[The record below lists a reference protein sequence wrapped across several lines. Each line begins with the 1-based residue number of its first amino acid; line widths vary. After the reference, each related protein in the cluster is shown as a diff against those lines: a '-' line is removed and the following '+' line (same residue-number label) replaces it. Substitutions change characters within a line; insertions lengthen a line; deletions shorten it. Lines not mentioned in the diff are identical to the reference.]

1 MTRDHREQADGNHA
15 HDTSGSSGIRR
26 RAFLSRTG
34 VAAGALAI
42 GGSTVAGAGVQEV
55 TDVPGFSC
63 EQPQFACGQQVTA
76 GDGMVSSVDPIAS
89 GVAATVLREGGN
101 AVDAAVALQYVLTVT
116 QPHGSGIGGG
126 GFMVIYDADEDD
138 VSVVNSRERAP
149 QGATA
154 DMFLDDDGDPI
165 PFDERIRLGQAVG
178 VPGTVMGL
186 ETSRERHGSCSR
198 QRLIEPAIKL
208 ARDGFTVD
216 AILAREIEEN
226 WWKFNDAAK
235 AVFSDE
241 NGEPLEEGA
250 TTTNPDL
257 AETLEAIERDGADA
271 FYEGSI
277 AEDLA
282 ATVRDAG
289 GSMTVDDLA
298 DYDVTIDDPVRKE
311 WYDVEIV
318 GQPLP
323 SSGPSVVS
331 MILRTLEFLE
341 IERYDLRSPEAFH
354 LIAETTRLAW
364 ADRNEYMGDPEFVD
378 VPIEGLLDDDYLRSR
393 AERVCTESTLAD
405 YGADECVEPGVP
417 PGADGAATGAFVDQI
432 PGSTAHFSVVD
443 GDGNAVSYTSTIEQF
458 MGSGMMVPGRGFM
471 LNNELTD
478 FDAEPGGPNQ
488 VKPWKRPLSSMSPT
502 VIMRDG
508 VPEFTVGSPGGWTI
522 ITSVAQT
529 LLHHYVYGLDPLESI
544 TEPTIFTNDCMDV
557 LWDEGV
563 PQSVRETTAEWGQ
576 VWDDEPTELGNVQAI
591 QVDGDRL
598 IGAADP
604 NRDGQAVGFDR
615 NTGGG
620 RDD

>member
-1 MTRDHREQADGNHA
+1 MSRDHTQSANENHTDETRE
-15 HDTSGSSGIRR
+15 SSGLRR

-34 VAAGALAI
+34 VAAGALTL
-42 GGSTVAGAGVQEV
+42 GGSTIAGADVQEV

-63 EQPQFACGQQVTA
+63 EQPQFTCGQQVTA

-101 AVDAAVALQYVLTVT
+101 AIDAAVALQYVLTVT

-126 GFMVIYDADEDD
+126 GFMVVYSADEDEVD
-138 VSVVNSRERAP
+138 VVNSRERAP

-154 DMFLDDDGDPI
+154 DMFLDDDGEPI
-165 PFDERIRLGQAVG
+165 PFDERIQQGQAVG

-186 ETSRERHGSCSR
+186 ETSLERYGTCSR
-198 QRLIEPAIKL
+198 QRLVEPAITL

-226 WWKFNDAAK
+226 WEKFNDEARE
-235 AVFSDE
+235 VFSDDD
-241 NGEPLEEGA
+241 GEPLEAGDTLVNA
-250 TTTNPDL
+250 DL
-257 AETLEAIERDGADA
+257 ADTLEGIKRDGAEA
-271 FYEGSI
+271 FYEGPI

-282 ATVRDAG
+282 ATVQDAG
-289 GSMTVDDLA
+289 GSMTTDDLA
-298 DYDVTIDDPVRKE
+298 AYDVTIDDPVRKE

-323 SSGPSVVS
+323 SSGPSVVAAV
-331 MILRTLEFLE
+331 LRMLEFLE
-341 IERYDLRSPEAFH
+341 IDRYDLRSPEAFH

-364 ADRNEYMGDPEFVD
+364 ADRDEYMGDPEFVD
-378 VPIEGLLDDDYLRSR
+378 VPIEGLLDDEYLRSR
-393 AERVCTESTLAD
+393 AAQVCLGNTLAD
-405 YGADECVEPGVP
+405 YGAGECVDPGVP
-417 PGADGAATGAFVDQI
+417 PGAEAAVTGAFVDQI

-443 GDGNAVSYTSTIEQF
+443 GDGNAVAYTSTIEQF

-478 FDAEPGGPNQ
+478 FDAEPGGPNE
-488 VKPWKRPLSSMSPT
+488 VEPWKRPLSSMSPT
-502 VIMRDG
+502 MVLRDG
-508 VPEFTVGSPGGWTI
+508 TPEFTVGSPGGWTI

-544 TEPTIFTNDCMDV
+544 TEPTIFTNDCMDII
-557 LWDEGV
+557 WDEGV
-563 PQSVRETTAEWGQ
+563 PEHVRETTAEWGQ
-576 VWDDEPTELGNVQAI
+576 VWDDEPSELGNVQAI

-615 NTGGG
+615 APGGG
-620 RDD
+620 SDD